1 MIGKTSKNIFS
12 LFISAALVIAA
23 LSEMAFLCLSRL
35 TVTASAA
42 QVSYNVSDQYAESKY
57 YENLAKVTLGGNQ
70 ATDVIAVA
78 LSQLGYHEGDS
89 ESELDGQSTS
99 GSRDFVE
106 YNVLYGKLDN
116 GQGNGTSYGYYWC
129 ASFVNWCLRQAGVSK
144 DSSAGGEVSCQR
156 WLSDCK
162 DAEIYFSKNK
172 GIPKTGDMIFFKD
185 TGSSLSATHMGLVL
199 YSDGAFVYT
208 VEGNSSNEGDF
219 SSDGDRVAMRS
230 YPLNSKYI
238 VGYAS
243 PKYENKNATKRVD
256 HSGALLTEGQYIT
269 KADVHV
275 YDDSALTKATTTIAA
290 FEIFDVVSVNGT
302 TLQISYKT
310 GQKIANGY
318 IKYEQNVKQMNTTQD
333 VYAINYYNG
342 DRAALETQYVL
353 PDGSVTLHAQKP
365 AKDKNG
371 FVGWSTA
378 KGSSEASFFP
388 ADNIH
393 ACKSDVDLYAV
404 WDPNF
409 YVVSFLNPDENG
421 TIIAQRYGYYGTV
434 FEVPEVTSIPEG
446 YVFAGWDREVDTT
459 IRGNTSYTAK
469 FELESQVTQTQVTGG
484 CSSVIGGSSAI
495 ALMAISLLSAALLTR
510 RKDK

>member
-1 MIGKTSKNIFS
+1 MIGKISKNIFA
-12 LFISAALVIAA
+12 LFISSALVVAA
-23 LSEMAFLCLSRL
+23 LSETAFLCLSRL
-35 TVTASAA
+35 VVTSSAA
-42 QVSYNVSDQYAESKY
+42 EVSYNMSDQYAASEY
-57 YENLAKVTLGGNQ
+57 YENLSKVTLSGNQ

-89 ESELDGQSTS
+89 DGELDGQSVS
-99 GSRDFVE
+99 GCRDFVE

-144 DSSAGGEVSCQR
+144 DASAGGEVSCQR

-162 DAEIYFSKNK
+162 ESEIYFSKNK
-172 GIPKTGDMIFFKD
+172 GLPKTGDMIFFKD

-199 YSDGAFVYT
+199 YCDGISVYT
-208 VEGNSSNEGDF
+208 VEGNSSNQGDF

-243 PKYENKNATKRVD
+243 PKYENKNSTKKVD
-256 HSGALLTEGQYIT
+256 HSGELLTEGQYIT
-269 KADVHV
+269 KVDVDV
-275 YDDSALTKATTTIAA
+275 YNDSQLTKVSATISA
-290 FEIFDVVSVNGT
+290 FEIFDVVSVRGT
-302 TLQISYKT
+302 TMQISYKT
-310 GQKIANGY
+310 KQQKVNGY
-318 IKYEQNVKQMNTTQD
+318 IKYEQNIKQMNTTRD
-333 VYAINYYNG
+333 VYAVNYYDG
-342 DRAALETQYVL
+342 DRAVLSTQYVL
-353 PDGSVTLHAQKP
+353 PDGSVTLHTQKP
-365 AKDKNG
+365 TKDKNG

-378 KGSSEASFFP
+378 KSSSEASFFP
-388 ADNIH
+388 ADNIQS
-393 ACKSDVDLYAV
+393 CETDVALYAV

-409 YVVSFLNPDENG
+409 YVVSFINPDEDG
-421 TIIAQRYGYYGTV
+421 TIIGQRYGYYGTV

-459 IRGNTSYTAK
+459 IRGDVSYTAK
-469 FELESQVTQTQVTGG
+469 FVLESELSQTQASGG
-484 CSSVIGGSSAI
+484 CASAIGGSSAI
-495 ALMAISLLSAALLTR
+495 ALVAISALSAARITR